1 MAEDGRNVISVMKIT
16 LGVVALLLVA
26 VASVWWFSQPRPIKG
41 TSQTDYLLDWPERS
55 TINTQRGAV
64 TGLSNGN

>member
-26 VASVWWFSQPRPIKG
+26 VASVWWFSQPRPIEG
-41 TSQTDYLLDWPERS
+41 TSQTNYLLDCQNARPLIPKEA
-55 TINTQRGAV
+55 Q
-64 TGLSNGN
+64 